1 MKSKGQKKKKD
12 KKKQKQK
19 NIRPV
24 LKLGKTTKNFSK
36 NFSQKELIIVG
47 GNSLHVWLE

>member
-1 MKSKGQKKKKD
+1 MKYKGQKKKK
-12 KKKQKQK
+12 KI

-36 NFSQKELIIVG
+36 NFSQKELITVG
-47 GNSLHVWLE
+47 GSSLHVWLE